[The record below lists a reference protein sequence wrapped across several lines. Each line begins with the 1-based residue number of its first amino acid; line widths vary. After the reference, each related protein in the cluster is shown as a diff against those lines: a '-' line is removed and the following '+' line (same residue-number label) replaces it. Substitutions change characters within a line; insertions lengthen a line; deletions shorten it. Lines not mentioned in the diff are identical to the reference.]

1 MIVNSSAG
9 PNEKPQDFPALYHNN
24 QDGSF
29 TDVTRQAGLAVEM
42 YGIGVAA
49 ADYDNDGKEDIYI
62 TCVEPNHLF
71 RNLGNGKF
79 ADVTTRAGVGD
90 PGFSTSAAWF
100 DFDNDGKLDLFVAN
114 YVDWS
119 VEKDQ
124 LCSLDGKNKSYCT
137 SILSG
142 PKSDVI
148 SK

>member
-1 MIVNSSAG
+1 M
-9 PNEKPQDFPALYHNN
+9 
-24 QDGSF
+24 
-29 TDVTRQAGLAVEM
+29 
-42 YGIGVAA
+42 
-49 ADYDNDGKEDIYI
+49 
-62 TCVEPNHLF
+62 
-71 RNLGNGKF
+71 GNGKF

-137 SILSG
+137 PQSYQGQSPTLYRNKGNGTFENVTQRPDLMIHLQIVGVALLDNTTAGWISSSPTTQSQIGSTRTTATELS
-142 PKSDVI
+142 
-148 SK
+148 